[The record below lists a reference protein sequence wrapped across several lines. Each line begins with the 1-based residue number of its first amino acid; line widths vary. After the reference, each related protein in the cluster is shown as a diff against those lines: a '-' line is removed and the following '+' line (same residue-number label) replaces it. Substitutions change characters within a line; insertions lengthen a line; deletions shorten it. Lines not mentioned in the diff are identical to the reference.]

1 MTVQDL
7 LYDARALLDEYN
19 EDGVVIPPTDVASL
33 ESNGLRFINM
43 GLQEIYLY
51 ARYYTTYPISQTPTE
66 QQLADRKMILH
77 ALPTDFYQL
86 VEVIENNENRT
97 PFTGYKLEGNRDLYL
112 PATFTGDVDVIYIS
126 KLSRIT
132 DTTTE
137 LPTNNIVAD
146 QFLTYY
152 VAAKM
157 AMTENPQIAGFF
169 EQKSNELKFD
179 AKKGQ
184 PANEIKITDVYF
196 GG

>member
-19 EDGVVIPPTDVASL
+19 EDGVVIPSTDVSSL
-33 ESNGLRFINM
+33 EANGLRFINM
-43 GLQEIYLY
+43 GLQEIYLFG
-51 ARYYTTYPISQTPTE
+51 RYYETFHISQTPTDE
-66 QQLADRKMILH
+66 QLTARKMILYT
-77 ALPTDFYQL
+77 LPTNFYQL
-86 VEVIENNENRT
+86 SEVIENNEQRT
-97 PFTGYKLEGNRDLYL
+97 PFTRFKLEGNRNLYL
-112 PATFTGDVDVIYIS
+112 PPTFTGEVDVIYIP
-126 KLSRIT
+126 KLARIT
-132 DTTTE
+132 E
-137 LPTNNIVAD
+137 LSAEIPLNNLVAD

-184 PANEIKITDVYF
+184 PANEVKITDVY